1 MYRSNF
7 NRTKIVATIGP
18 ATCSRE
24 MLKNIILAGV
34 DVCRINSSHGTHA
47 DHLEVIKHIRSI
59 NEELNSDVCIL
70 QDLQG
75 PKLRIGLIE
84 NDAIEI
90 TKGQILTLTSN
101 EMIGN
106 AEKICIRYVDLAN
119 DVKPGELILID
130 DGKIELNRCRSEC
143 CNRRSSE
150 VQKRFQFAT
159 HGCFISQF
167 DRKRYHR
174 FAVWIRK

>member
-59 NEELNSDVCIL
+59 N
-70 QDLQG
+70 
-75 PKLRIGLIE
+75 
-84 NDAIEI
+84 AIH
-90 TKGQILTLTSN
+90 
-101 EMIGN
+101 
-106 AEKICIRYVDLAN
+106 CFRH
-119 DVKPGELILID
+119 
-130 DGKIELNRCRSEC
+130 
-143 CNRRSSE
+143 
-150 VQKRFQFAT
+150 QFAA
-159 HGCFISQF
+159 FRRVS
-167 DRKRYHR
+167 
-174 FAVWIRK
+174 